1 MTKNLI
7 KAVIL
12 RSRLKK
18 KFNHNKNEKNPKTL
32 NQQKNYY
39 VKRFDKTKIEY
50 FNNMN
55 LSKVYDVFKNCKAKI
70 LIYMQDYKG
79 NSSHKRGYDYEK

>member
-32 NQQKNYY
+32 NQQEKLLC
-39 VKRFDKTKIEY
+39 KT
-50 FNNMN
+50 F
-55 LSKVYDVFKNCKAKI
+55 
-70 LIYMQDYKG
+70 
-79 NSSHKRGYDYEK
+79 